1 MAGFILI
8 LICLLGPW
16 QIYLGASGIG
26 SISLV
31 QFALLPLVVILVLH
45 TLLRSQV
52 AGLPMHAPMAW
63 LSIFAF
69 GCLVAGLWSPDP
81 ALAVKTSVKLVG
93 ILIVALS
100 VATTSERT
108 RSQAV
113 LILGVSAAVLAVAV
127 VLFRLFPILEI
138 GFWLSPVASFTIDPD
153 ILVGLRERTVS
164 LNVLSYNRAG
174 GVFSNANSASLFF
187 GLVLFLLLGT
197 RPATFT
203 TTALSAVLLAG
214 VLATGSKTG
223 LVALLVTGPIWI
235 VHRYRSGVTLTRST
249 AILIGGA
256 IALGVLVP
264 YVLAPETAVAT
275 QTSLGSRFTVWR
287 VATLLLAQ
295 HPFGGLGFGGW
306 QDWASTILR
315 FEGVETVDPLHN
327 LFLIAWAWMGLAGV
341 ALVGAFALSSLAA
354 PWNRA
359 RTSGLSD
366 SARVALALVFVW
378 LVIQSM
384 MTNAAIPDIRIG
396 IPVGIAMGVLS
407 RPPQFRL
414 YASRL

>member
-31 QFALLPLVVILVLH
+31 QFALLPLVVVVVLH
-45 TLLRSQV
+45 TALRSQV
-52 AGLPMHAPMAW
+52 ARLPMNAPMAW
-63 LSIFAF
+63 LSMFAF

-81 ALAVKTSVKLVG
+81 ALALKTSVKLGG
-93 ILIVALS
+93 ILIVAAT

-108 RSQAV
+108 RSRAV
-113 LILGVSAAVLAVAV
+113 LVLGMSAAVLAVAV
-127 VLFRLFPILEI
+127 VLFRLFPILEL
-138 GFWLSPVASFTIDPD
+138 GFWLSPVASLTIDPD
-153 ILVGLRERTVS
+153 ILEVVRERTVR

-174 GVFSNANSASLFF
+174 GVFSNANGASLFF
-187 GLVLFLLLGT
+187 GLVLFLLLAA

-203 TTALSAVLLAG
+203 TTVLAAVLLAG

-223 LVALLVTGPIWI
+223 LAALLVTGLIWI
-235 VHRYRSGVTLTRST
+235 VHRHRSGVTLTKSA

-256 IALGVLVP
+256 IALGALVP
-264 YVLAPETAVAT
+264 YVLAPETAFAA

-306 QDWASTILR
+306 QDWASTMLR
-315 FEGVETVDPLHN
+315 FEGVESVEPLHN

-366 SARVALALVFVW
+366 SARVALTLVFVW
-378 LVIQSM
+378 MVIQSM
-384 MTNAAIPDIRIG
+384 MTNAAITDIRIG
-396 IPVGIAMGVLS
+396 IPVGIAMGLLS
-407 RPPQFRL
+407 RSPQFGLRV
-414 YASRL
+414 SRL

>member
-8 LICLLGPW
+8 LICMLGPW
-16 QIYLGASGIG
+16 QIYLGAAGIG

-45 TLLRSQV
+45 MLLRSQV

-93 ILIVALS
+93 ILIVALT

-113 LILGVSAAVLAVAV
+113 LVLGVSAAVLAVAV

-153 ILVGLRERTVS
+153 ILVGLRERTVN

-187 GLVLFLLLGT
+187 GLVLFLLLAT
-197 RPATFT
+197 RPAT
-203 TTALSAVLLAG
+203 S
-214 VLATGSKTG
+214 
-223 LVALLVTGPIWI
+223 
-235 VHRYRSGVTLTRST
+235 
-249 AILIGGA
+249 
-256 IALGVLVP
+256 
-264 YVLAPETAVAT
+264 
-275 QTSLGSRFTVWR
+275 
-287 VATLLLAQ
+287 
-295 HPFGGLGFGGW
+295 
-306 QDWASTILR
+306 
-315 FEGVETVDPLHN
+315 
-327 LFLIAWAWMGLAGV
+327 
-341 ALVGAFALSSLAA
+341 
-354 PWNRA
+354 
-359 RTSGLSD
+359 
-366 SARVALALVFVW
+366 
-378 LVIQSM
+378 
-384 MTNAAIPDIRIG
+384 
-396 IPVGIAMGVLS
+396 
-407 RPPQFRL
+407 
-414 YASRL
+414 